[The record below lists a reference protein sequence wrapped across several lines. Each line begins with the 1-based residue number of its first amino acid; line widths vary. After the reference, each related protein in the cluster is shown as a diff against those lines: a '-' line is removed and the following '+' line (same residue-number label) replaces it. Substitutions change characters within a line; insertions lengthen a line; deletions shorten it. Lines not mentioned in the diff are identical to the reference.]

1 MSRCLNQLD
10 RPSPIEK
17 MFKWSSLILC
27 VCLAWV
33 VAAVDPLL
41 PLNAKDFQLDFLR
54 GLADQAEQRAAMS
67 LNDFL
72 TQLEGNSRYINYTAD
87 LSAARASTKLQ
98 PKVTLIKQLID
109 AHHHPD
115 TNLEHISV
123 LRNLV
128 FLNRLKS
135 QLRAARES
143 SAQEIRQLRLHRLCQ
158 QFDRPRVPEPKHQR
172 INDQTVGAALEQLNL
187 TRGEGNTTSID
198 LNQFGQQL
206 YERVKLSGAE
216 IIDNYLLILRGLLQD
231 IIECEHADLADST
244 PKLDNMLQQ
253 LDGMLATQDFFE
265 KRQKVYGYLERH
277 LTTDYE
283 QLRDTPSAEQHLT
296 EKLLEQL
303 KAKGLD
309 LFVIF
314 LFSNFEFLEQV
325 HAQWSL
331 LLPQTPSLLY
341 DDTLRQLYDLQQ
353 LYEIFKLDT
362 ESEAKYE
369 AYAAALRQLHERT
382 VEQGQRNRH
391 IFELLSNAAQNVGS
405 VTFNMIKAKCQELL

>member
-1 MSRCLNQLD
+1 MSRCLYQLAS
-10 RPSPIEK
+10 PSPIEK
-17 MFKWSSLILC
+17 MFECSLILYLC
-27 VCLAWV
+27 FAWAAV
-33 VAAVDPLL
+33 EAAVDPLL

-54 GLADQAEQRAAMS
+54 GLADQAEQRAEMS

-72 TQLEGNSRYINYTAD
+72 AHLEANPRYINYTAD
-87 LSAARASTKLQ
+87 LSAARAITKLQ

-115 TNLEHISV
+115 TNLEHTSV
-123 LRNLV
+123 LRNIV

-135 QLRAARES
+135 MLRAARES

-158 QFDRPRVPEPKHQR
+158 QFDHPVPERRHR
-172 INDQTVGAALEQLNL
+172 LINDQTVGAALEQLNL
-187 TRGEGNTTSID
+187 TRLEGNTTSID
-198 LNQFGQQL
+198 LNLFGEQL

-231 IIECEHADLADST
+231 IIEGEHADLVEST
-244 PKLDNMLQQ
+244 PKLDNMLEQ

-265 KRQKVYGYLERH
+265 KRQKVYAYLERH

-283 QLRDTPSAEQHLT
+283 QLRESASTEHHLT

-325 HAQWSL
+325 HEQWLL

-341 DDTLRQLYDLQQ
+341 DDTSRQLYDLQQ

-362 ESEAKYE
+362 ESEAKYD
-369 AYAAALRQLHERT
+369 AYTAALRRLHERT

-391 IFELLSNAAQNVGS
+391 IFELLNNAAQNVGS